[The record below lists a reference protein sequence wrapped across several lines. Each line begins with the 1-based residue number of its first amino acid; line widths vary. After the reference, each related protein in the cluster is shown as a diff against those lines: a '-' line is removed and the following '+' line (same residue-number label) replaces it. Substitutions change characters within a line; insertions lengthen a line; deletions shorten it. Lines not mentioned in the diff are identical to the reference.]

1 MNKKNKI
8 YTVILILFLLLLL
21 GLWWLS
27 LLFVV
32 LVLLYFISLKLIH
45 LIIYP
50 FFKKTVKGLFLLLF
64 IFIVAINVKLLLFD
78 IYKVP
83 SSSMN
88 NTLYTNDVIIVNKL
102 KYGPK
107 LPRSPFEIPWVNIAL
122 YFNKKVRARMNVNL
136 WEYKRLS
143 GTSNLRNGDV
153 VVFTMFKKNMT
164 IVKRCMG
171 IAGDTI
177 IIKEGD
183 VYVNNKYFSP
193 SSLILNNYE
202 FKINNKKVFFRK
214 LDSLDLDIV
223 ISRAQT
229 DFYRATMSIEEK
241 DTLEKMDMIKGLT
254 IITDS
259 ITSTSTAYPNSNY
272 NQWNFD
278 YYGPYIIP
286 KKGMMIPLN
295 QKNYALYNKVINDY
309 DGVTIKSIDGSYF
322 INDIE
327 VTSYTF
333 NQDYYFMMGDNRKGS
348 MDSRYWG
355 LVPEERIIG
364 KVQCVL
370 WSSYQDELQWK
381 RLLKKV
387 E

>member
-50 FFKKTVKGLFLLLF
+50 FLKKTVKSLFLFLF